1 MHLWFLSIFRL
12 LTSHHLVMSP
22 LFGHSLVR
30 LHKLRI
36 ATSSVQ
42 WLKSS
47 EMLVLDIFQGSQ
59 FGS

>member
-1 MHLWFLSIFRL
+1 
-12 LTSHHLVMSP
+12 MSP

-30 LHKLRI
+30 LHKLGV

-42 WLKSS
+42 WLKSG